1 MALVTITGYPSS
13 GKSRR
18 ASQLKTHLQ
27 DRIQDP
33 NFTGPKYKVRIISD
47 DELNLDRNVYSGMI
61 VWTSICY
68 MWESTTLYLTD
79 SRSEKPARGAL
90 FTTMQRQMSQDTIL
104 IIDSLNYIKG
114 FRYQMYCAARELKLR
129 VCTVSAPGF
138 LIHSLLS
145 TYYMIIQPK

>member
-18 ASQLKTHLQ
+18 ASQLKTHLE

-61 VWTSICY
+61 V
-68 MWESTTLYLTD
+68 
-79 SRSEKPARGAL
+79 
-90 FTTMQRQMSQDTIL
+90 
-104 IIDSLNYIKG
+104 
-114 FRYQMYCAARELKLR
+114 
-129 VCTVSAPGF
+129 
-138 LIHSLLS
+138 
-145 TYYMIIQPK
+145 